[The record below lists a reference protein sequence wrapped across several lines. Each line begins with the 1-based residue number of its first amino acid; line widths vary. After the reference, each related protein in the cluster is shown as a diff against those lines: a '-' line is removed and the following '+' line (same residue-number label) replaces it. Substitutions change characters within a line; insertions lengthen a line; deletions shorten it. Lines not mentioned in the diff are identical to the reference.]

1 MYAHYI
7 TALIAPHS
15 PLHPIH
21 PFPQYV
27 HTYVCCVGQLC
38 NTKIAQMQRKLEH
51 LLRSEHK
58 VEESRKKKKEGFV
71 EKVNC
76 SFLHYN
82 FIVCLVII

>member
-1 MYAHYI
+1 
-7 TALIAPHS
+7 
-15 PLHPIH
+15 
-21 PFPQYV
+21 
-27 HTYVCCVGQLC
+27 
-38 NTKIAQMQRKLEH
+38 MQRKLEH

-76 SFLHYN
+76 NFLHCN